1 MSSTPPEDTAFS
13 PTIDR
18 FSGFAATYDAARP
31 LPPAILLELLP
42 QLAQQPVPALVVDLG
57 CGTGLSTR
65 LWAATA
71 RQVIGIDPTPDMR
84 AEAARQTTAPGVSYR
99 AGFGHATGLPAGC
112 ADIVTCSQALHWMDP
127 QPTFQEAARIL
138 RPGGVFA
145 AYDYDWPPSTPHWAA
160 EAAYAALQQR
170 VAALEREHG
179 ASAGLLRWPKD
190 GHLDRM
196 RASGRFRFTRELL
209 VHHRETGTADRFLRL
224 VLSQGSV
231 ATLRKR
237 GMPDAAIGLDSFA
250 ASIQAALGAGEGP
263 WFFSYR
269 VRIGVV

>member
-1 MSSTPPEDTAFS
+1 MSTTPPEDAAFG

-18 FSGFAATYDAARP
+18 FSGFAAVYDAARP
-31 LPPAILLELLP
+31 QPPAVLLELLP
-42 QLAQQPVPALVVDLG
+42 QVARQPLPALVVDLG

-99 AGFGHATGLPAGC
+99 AGFGHATGLPAAC

-127 QPTFQEAARIL
+127 QTTFQEVARIL
-138 RPGGVFA
+138 RPGGEDA

-170 VAALEREHG
+170 VAALESEHG
-179 ASAGLLRWPKD
+179 AAAGLLRWPKD
-190 GHLDRM
+190 GHLERM
-196 RASGRFRFTRELL
+196 RSSGRFRFTRELL

-231 ATLRKR
+231 ATLRKH
-237 GMPDAAIGLDSFA
+237 GAPDTAIGLDSFT
-250 ASIQAALGAGEGP
+250 ASVQAALGAGEAP